1 MVSGYD
7 KTPPDPSEQP
17 QLGAGALWLMIAVG
31 ALLAFGAFGWVLFSE

>member
-17 QLGAGALWLMIAVG
+17 QLGAAGFWFVIAACTLTALAG
-31 ALLAFGAFGWVLFSE
+31 FGWIFV